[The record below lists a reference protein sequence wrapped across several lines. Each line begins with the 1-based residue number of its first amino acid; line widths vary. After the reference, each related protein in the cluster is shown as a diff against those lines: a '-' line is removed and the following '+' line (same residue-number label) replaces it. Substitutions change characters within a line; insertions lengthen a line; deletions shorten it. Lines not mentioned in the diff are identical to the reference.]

1 MPMLLWGFNSCISHS
16 HYMFKKERQANILRQ
31 VNLHNKVIIANLC
44 SDMGVSED
52 TIRRDLQE
60 LADAGKI
67 IKVHGGA
74 LSTAFSGLQ
83 FKPENVYS
91 QSQKNS
97 IALKAINL
105 IKDHMYV
112 VTSGGTTILE
122 MVHNLP
128 ANLQATIITG
138 SIPVINACVSYPGLN
153 VIVIGDT
160 LSKDSKI
167 TVGASA
173 VNQIRE
179 LNADLCF
186 LGTNA
191 IDVEHGVTDNDRDVV
206 QVKKAMVASA
216 SKVVCMTIS
225 EKLQTYQPMLVCG
238 LNKIDYLIT
247 ELEPGHPSLQPFV
260 DAGITVL

>member
-1 MPMLLWGFNSCISHS
+1 
-16 HYMFKKERQANILRQ
+16 MFKKERQAHILRQ

-44 SDMGVSED
+44 NDMGVSED

-60 LADAGKI
+60 LSDAGKV

-91 QSQKNS
+91 QTQKNS

-112 VTSGGTTILE
+112 ITSGGTTILE

-128 ANLQATIITG
+128 PDLQATFITG
-138 SIPVINACVSYPGLN
+138 SLPVINACVSYSGID
-153 VIVIGDT
+153 VIVVGDK
-160 LSKDSKI
+160 LSKDSKL
-167 TVGASA
+167 TVGAGA
-173 VNQIRE
+173 INQIRE

-191 IDVEHGVTDNDRDVV
+191 IDVQRGVTDSDREVV
-206 QVKKAMVASA
+206 QVKKAMIASA
-216 SKVVCMTIS
+216 SKVVCMTIA
-225 EKLQTYQPMLVCG
+225 EKLQTYQPMQVCG
-238 LNKIDYLIT
+238 LNKINYLIT
-247 ELEPGHPSLQPFV
+247 ELDPGHPALQPFV

>member
-1 MPMLLWGFNSCISHS
+1 
-16 HYMFKKERQANILRQ
+16 MFKKERQAYILRQ

-44 SDMGVSED
+44 SDISVSED

-60 LADAGKI
+60 LSDAGKL

-74 LSTAFSGLQ
+74 LSAAFSGLQ
-83 FKPENVYS
+83 FRPENVYS
-91 QSQKNS
+91 QSQKKI

-112 VTSGGTTILE
+112 ITSGGTTILE

-128 ANLQATIITG
+128 SSLKATVITG
-138 SIPVINACVSYPGLN
+138 SIPVINACIPHPGLD
-153 VIVIGDT
+153 VIVVGDT
-160 LSKDSKI
+160 LSKDSKL
-167 TVGASA
+167 TVGANA
-173 VNQIRE
+173 MNQIYE

-191 IDVEHGVTDNDRDVV
+191 IDLQRGVTDSDRGVV
-206 QVKKAMVASA
+206 QVKKAMIASA
-216 SKVVCMTIS
+216 AKVVCMTIA
-225 EKLQTYQPMLVCG
+225 EKLQTYQPMQVCS
-238 LNKIDYLIT
+238 LNKINYLIT
-247 ELEPGHPSLQPFV
+247 ELDPDHETLRPFV